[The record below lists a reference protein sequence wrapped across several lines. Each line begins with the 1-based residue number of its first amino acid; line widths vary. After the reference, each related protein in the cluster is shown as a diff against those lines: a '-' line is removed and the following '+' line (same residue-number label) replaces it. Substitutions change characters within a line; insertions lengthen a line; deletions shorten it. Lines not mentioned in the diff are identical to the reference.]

1 MDNIEHKFTE
11 WAKSS
16 GWTCELAREKLEIPQ
31 EILAR
36 YKRLPQDFLDFISKF
51 SNIINAGENMWL
63 LTAKDY
69 LVDDDDAYRWNEF
82 ELMSLDWMDDDK
94 EGKAEITAFWDN
106 FLPIFMSVAGDYH
119 YYAINIKTGEIFEG
133 WSPEFEEPQIA
144 APSFTEFIE
153 RVISREIELR

>member
-1 MDNIEHKFTE
+1 MKNLELQFTE

-16 GWTCELAREKLEIPQ
+16 GWTCETAREKLEIPQ

-51 SNIINAGENMWL
+51 SNIINAGGNMWL

-69 LVDDDDAYRWNEF
+69 LADDDEAYRWNEF
-82 ELMSLDWMDDDK
+82 ELMSLEWMED
-94 EGKAEITAFWDN
+94 EKAEITAFWDN
-106 FLPIFMSVAGDYH
+106 YLPIFMSVAGDYH

-144 APSFTEFIE
+144 APNFTEFME
-153 RVISREIELR
+153 RVISHEIKLK